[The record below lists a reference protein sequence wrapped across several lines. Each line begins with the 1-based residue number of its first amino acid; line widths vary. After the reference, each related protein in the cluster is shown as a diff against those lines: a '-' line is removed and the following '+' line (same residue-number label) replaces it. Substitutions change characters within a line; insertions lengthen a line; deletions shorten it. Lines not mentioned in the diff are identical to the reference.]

1 MPGVTDKLHAVFRA
15 AIACALT
22 LGGVALFVMRFED
35 QRLLLPA
42 FLILL
47 GVMAF
52 TGAVA
57 RPLSGVSNEELM
69 GLYLPTKGDKESSE
83 KQRRLFTR
91 LSIVFFALGFLW
103 LAFGIVALLVVEPNE
118 LGVLGRRPVVGV
130 TVGSALLMGIGSLA
144 VLAGWVARLWSL
156 VAFRRS
162 QGRRDSERP

>member
-1 MPGVTDKLHAVFRA
+1 
-15 AIACALT
+15 
-22 LGGVALFVMRFED
+22 
-35 QRLLLPA
+35 
-42 FLILL
+42 
-47 GVMAF
+47 
-52 TGAVA
+52 
-57 RPLSGVSNEELM
+57 M